1 MAISAGETLSLNN
14 LAGAT
19 GDVQNS
25 NVSLGSIKGSPS
37 AGDNIT
43 LSSFGIDAVSASLE
57 GYQYAVEGT
66 NETYELGFVERGA
79 NFNTHIGNRY
89 QNFTWGVSPAFDS
102 DGDSEGFL
110 SVAANQ
116 DRTAVITVGTMNP
129 QYSSGQTSLMSN
141 YSHTL
146 SATFADGFNHHATRY
161 NTAVD
166 KTVYSVDTYDGN
178 STALCILV
186 DTPVTLIDGS
196 KIEAGDVSEGL
207 KLQGY
212 SFNDLS
218 EDEGN
223 FFNWSSEEKGE
234 VEEEVEVTNVI
245 FSFAEKY
252 YNINEGDIKATS
264 EHPMLVKDNYDGL
277 FKFKQIKNISENDKL
292 VKRIDGVLVESN
304 ISSIEVIEETVE
316 IVTIDV
322 ESHDTYL
329 INDYVT
335 HNKGG
340 NSHSDLSAPSAPA
353 NLAYTE
359 VNGQNHNI
367 TWDAVSGITGYRLQV
382 DNNSDFSSPIIDEDE
397 YTATTLNVVTSLGS
411 GTFYARVRSIDHGL
425 NGSYSSALTISR

>member
-43 LSSFGIDAVSASLE
+43 LSSFGIDAVSASLG

-79 NFNTHIGNRY
+79 NFDSYIGNRY
-89 QNFTWGVSPAFDS
+89 QNFTWGVTPAFDS
-102 DGDSEGFL
+102 DGDDEGFL
-110 SVAANQ
+110 SVGANQ
-116 DRTAVITVGTMNP
+116 DATAVITVGTMNP

-141 YSHTL
+141 HSHTL

-166 KTVYSVDTYDGN
+166 KTVYSVDTYYGN

-196 KIEAGDVSEGL
+196 KIEAWDVSEGL

-252 YNINEGDIKATS
+252 YNINDGDIKATS
-264 EHPMLVKDNYDGL
+264 
-277 FKFKQIKNISENDKL
+277 
-292 VKRIDGVLVESN
+292 
-304 ISSIEVIEETVE
+304 
-316 IVTIDV
+316 
-322 ESHDTYL
+322 
-329 INDYVT
+329 
-335 HNKGG
+335 
-340 NSHSDLSAPSAPA
+340 
-353 NLAYTE
+353 
-359 VNGQNHNI
+359 
-367 TWDAVSGITGYRLQV
+367 
-382 DNNSDFSSPIIDEDE
+382 
-397 YTATTLNVVTSLGS
+397 
-411 GTFYARVRSIDHGL
+411 
-425 NGSYSSALTISR
+425 

>member
-1 MAISAGETLSLNN
+1 
-14 LAGAT
+14 
-19 GDVQNS
+19 
-25 NVSLGSIKGSPS
+25 
-37 AGDNIT
+37 
-43 LSSFGIDAVSASLE
+43 
-57 GYQYAVEGT
+57 
-66 NETYELGFVERGA
+66 
-79 NFNTHIGNRY
+79 
-89 QNFTWGVSPAFDS
+89 
-102 DGDSEGFL
+102 
-110 SVAANQ
+110 
-116 DRTAVITVGTMNP
+116 
-129 QYSSGQTSLMSN
+129 MSN
-141 YSHTL
+141 HSHTL

-186 DTPVTLIDGS
+186 DTPITLIDGS

-245 FSFAEKY
+245 FSFAERY
-252 YNINEGDIKATS
+252 YNINDGDIKATA

-277 FKFKQIKNISENDKL
+277 FKFKQIKNITENDKL

-304 ISSIEVIEETVE
+304 ISSIEIIEETVE

-397 YTATTLNVVTSLGS
+397 YTSTTYNAVTALGS

-425 NGSYSSALTISR
+425 NGNYSGTLTISR